1 MPVTLALAGAGIR
14 GTDYVRH
21 AVRDGRARLVAVAE
35 PRAERRARIA
45 AEHGL
50 APDRVF
56 TDWRELAAS
65 PRVADAAI
73 VATQDAQH
81 AGPAIAFAGLG
92 YHLLLEKPMAPTEEE
107 SAAIAEAAER
117 AGVMLAVC
125 HVMRYSAYTRALKDV
140 LDAGRIG
147 EIISV
152 QHLEPIGWWHFAHS
166 YVRGNW
172 RREDHSSPMLLAK
185 CCHDIDWLAH
195 IIGRPALRV
204 SSFGGLTHFRPDKR
218 PAGAA
223 DRCLDCA
230 VEPDCPYS
238 APRTYLGF
246 ASDPRRGHWPLSAL
260 TADPS
265 PAGVREA
272 LRDGPY
278 GRCVYA
284 CDNDAVDQQV
294 VAIEYDGG
302 VTASFTATAFT
313 PMARRMTRVFGS
325 RGFIDGDGH
334 RLTIEDF
341 VTGTRE
347 VIDTDD
353 GEKDPV
359 AGGHG
364 DADQALADAFVTAL
378 ARRDPAPLLS
388 DARTS
393 LASHRLVWAAERA
406 RHTGTVVTVADQIP
420 PRPAGGTG
428 SAHHRPT
435 ERP

>member
-1 MPVTLALAGAGIR
+1 MPVTLALVGAGIR
-14 GTDYVRH
+14 GTDYVRR

-35 PRAERRARIA
+35 PRTERRAPVA
-45 AEHGL
+45 AEYGL
-50 APDRVF
+50 PAGRVF
-56 TDWRELAAS
+56 ADWRELAAS
-65 PRVADAAI
+65 PRLADAVI

-81 AGPAIAFAGLG
+81 AGPAIAFADLG
-92 YHLLLEKPMAPTEEE
+92 YHLLLEKPMAPAEKA
-107 SAAIAEAAER
+107 SAAITEAAER

-125 HVMRYSAYTRALKDV
+125 HVMRYSAYTRALKKV
-140 LDAGRIG
+140 LTAGRIG
-147 EIISV
+147 EIVSV

-172 RREDHSSPMLLAK
+172 RRADRSSPMLLAK
-185 CCHDIDWLAH
+185 CCHDLDWLAH

-246 ASDPRRGHWPLSAL
+246 TGDPERGHWPLSAL
-260 TADPS
+260 TTDPS
-265 PAGVREA
+265 PEGVREA
-272 LRDGPY
+272 LRHGPY

-294 VAIEYDGG
+294 VAIEYEGG

-313 PMARRMTRVFGS
+313 PMARRMTRIFGS
-325 RGFIDGDGH
+325 HGFIDGDGH

-347 VIDTDD
+347 VIETDD
-353 GEKDPV
+353 AERDPL
-359 AGGHG
+359 GSGHG
-364 DADQALADAFVTAL
+364 GADQALVDAFVTAL
-378 ARRDPAPLLS
+378 TRNDPSHLLS

-406 RHTGTVVTVADQIP
+406 RRTGTVVAVADP
-420 PRPAGGTG
+420 NRTPDGNP
-428 SAHHRPT
+428 RPT

>member
-1 MPVTLALAGAGIR
+1 MPVTLALAGAGMR
-14 GTDYVRH
+14 GTDYARR
-21 AVRDGRARLVAVAE
+21 AVRDGRARIVAVAE
-35 PRAERRARIA
+35 PVKERRASVA

-56 TDWRELAAS
+56 ADWRDLVTL
-65 PRVADAAI
+65 PRLADAAI
-73 VATQDAQH
+73 VATQDGQH
-81 AGPAIAFAGLG
+81 VEPAVALTGLG
-92 YHLLLEKPMAPTEEE
+92 YHLLLEKPMAPTEAG
-107 SAAIAEAAER
+107 SSAIAEAAER

-125 HVMRYSAYTRALKDV
+125 HVMRYSAYTRALKEL
-140 LDAGRIG
+140 LDTGRIG
-147 EIISV
+147 DVISV

-172 RREDHSSPMLLAK
+172 RREDRSSPMLLAK

-204 SSFGGLTHFRPDKR
+204 SSFGGLTHFRPENR

-223 DRCLDCA
+223 DRCLDCV

-246 ASDPRRGHWPLSAL
+246 AGDPARRHWPLSAL
-260 TADPS
+260 TFDPS
-265 PAGVREA
+265 PEGVREA

-284 CDNDAVDQQV
+284 CDNDAADQQV
-294 VAIEYDGG
+294 VTIEYDGG

-313 PMARRMTRVFGS
+313 PMGFRKTRVFGS
-325 RGFIDGDGH
+325 RGSIDGDGV

-347 VIDTDD
+347 VVEA
-353 GEKDPV
+353 GEREEV
-359 AGGHG
+359 SLAGDHG
-364 DADQALADAFVTAL
+364 GADQALVDAFVAAL
-378 ARRDPAPLLS
+378 AEDDPSLLLS

-406 RHTGTVVTVADQIP
+406 RHTGTVVTVAE
-420 PRPAGGTG
+420 AGTSGGFG
-428 SAHHRPT
+428 SAHPRPT